1 MGKYMLV
8 IPQSDKPDP
17 VHEEISKP
25 CVMCSAAGWYIGLTY
40 YDAELKGWFP
50 YDRLTFY
57 LPTQEAAE
65 ELLPIYLE
73 D

>member
-1 MGKYMLV
+1 MLV